1 MIFRDPG
8 LADRASGKMG
18 VTVVAGAQRIQWQRR
33 CPLTRAQNPD
43 LGLLVGNCRGVWAG
57 EPRGPQ
63 QQVLTEAETPPG
75 RQEALCSNDLFTAGR
90 TPTVPLPQFPQLN
103 QVHPR
108 SCLGGAGP
116 AWAAASCPHPGRP
129 CLHSAHRVGGRPWP
143 EASGYVCSAH
153 GSVCFV
159 QPDLAGADML
169 GDAQMAGWEGRGGG
183 PRKLVAA
190 MWPRAGHQAGSQ
202 PSPLQEGALQAG
214 PQVGVLGGSTAGW
227 GP

>member
-1 MIFRDPG
+1 MGPGAGRGPISRTGWVICRDPG

-75 RQEALCSNDLFTAGR
+75 RQEALCSNDLFTADR

-153 GSVCFV
+153 GSVCSV
-159 QPDLAGADML
+159 QPDLAGAGHARGRPDGGL
-169 GDAQMAGWEGRGGG
+169 GRQRRGSPEAGCCHVAQGRSSGWI
-183 PRKLVAA
+183 PA
-190 MWPRAGHQAGSQ
+190 
-202 PSPLQEGALQAG
+202 
-214 PQVGVLGGSTAGW
+214 
-227 GP
+227 